1 MLQPSMQQ
9 MGQQQM
15 QQMGQQQ
22 MQQMGQ
28 QQMQQYLQPSQSQGQ
43 GVPMSGYPPS
53 STQTPTPAP
62 TPTPNYP
69 RVAPQQ
75 YVAHPQQFPLNQIPF
90 EKSAATA
97 VMGMPNSIF
106 KKVNPQTGNT
116 EFYQTQ
122 VVMVDIQRNEYGFGI
137 NLGDNDGVVRIQGCR
152 SNPDGTP
159 SPVQMNPNIRPGD
172 VIYKV
177 QDKVLTGSNPLGL
190 VGEGREEG

>member
-1 MLQPSMQQ
+1 MLQPSVQQ
-9 MGQQQM
+9 MGQQPLQ
-15 QQMGQQQ
+15 QQMGQQPL
-22 MQQMGQ
+22 QQH
-28 QQMQQYLQPSQSQGQ
+28 
-43 GVPMSGYPPS
+43 
-53 STQTPTPAP
+53 AP
-62 TPTPNYP
+62 TQTPNYP
-69 RVAPQQ
+69 RVVPQQ
-75 YVAHPQQFPLNQIPF
+75 YVAQPQQFQPSQVPF

-97 VMGMPNSIF
+97 AMGMPNSIF

-122 VVMVDIQRNEYGFGI
+122 VVTVDIQRNEYGFGI

-190 VGEGREEG
+190 VGGGRQD

>member
-1 MLQPSMQQ
+1 M
-9 MGQQQM
+9 
-15 QQMGQQQ
+15 
-22 MQQMGQ
+22 
-28 QQMQQYLQPSQSQGQ
+28 
-43 GVPMSGYPPS
+43 
-53 STQTPTPAP
+53 
-62 TPTPNYP
+62 
-69 RVAPQQ
+69 APQQ
-75 YVAHPQQFPLNQIPF
+75 YVAQSQQYQPNQVPF

-106 KKVNPQTGNT
+106 KKVNQQTGNT

-122 VVMVDIQRNEYGFGI
+122 VVTVDIQRNEYGFGI

-190 VGEGREEG
+190 VEVGEKRES